1 MKHGD
6 IIKRVMV
13 TEKGTQL
20 ASGSQYILEVA
31 PSANKI
37 QIRAA
42 VEETFGVHVLAVNT
56 QNYSGRKRLL
66 RNRRV
71 AKAPEWKRAIVTL
84 RPGARIEAI

>member
-1 MKHGD
+1 
-6 IIKRVMV
+6 VV
-13 TEKGTQL
+13 
-20 ASGSQYILEVA
+20 

-71 AKAPEWKRAIVTL
+71 AKAPDWKRAIVTL
-84 RPGARIEAI
+84 RPGERIEAI

>member
-13 TEKGTQL
+13 TEKGTQW
-20 ASGSQYILEVA
+20 ATGSQYILEVV

-71 AKAPEWKRAIVTL
+71 AKAPDWKRAIVTL
-84 RPGARIEAI
+84 RPGERIEAI